1 MRNREALTE
10 LVQKAQ
16 QLDPDAMNTL
26 FEECRDPIYYFAL
39 KTVQDADAAEDVTQ
53 EAMIDIF
60 RNLEKLKDPVAFQ
73 AWSREITYRQCLRY
87 IKKTPE
93 VLVSEDEDG
102 HSVFDTLEEEN
113 ADFIPDAAME
123 SKEFQKTI
131 RDMIDTL
138 PVEQRT
144 ALLLYHF
151 DNLSVKE
158 IAQIQGV
165 PENTVKS
172 RLMYARKAIKASVES
187 YEKKNGVKLHSFAV
201 LPFIA
206 WLLVQDVAA
215 TAMPAATAAAVA
227 TGVTAATGVTITA
240 TSGAAAGATAATAA
254 TATAAKAAV
263 PLAAKIAAGVAA
275 AGIAAGGVALGFG
288 LLQPKEETRPTGPQ
302 YKSYYMEVYA
312 ESDRFQEEFAG
323 IVGDNYAYYIKT
335 QDNAVYSVTDPDTN
349 ILADRE
355 DVQEVIY
362 ADNTFGYRDSKN
374 VTYLLCNEQF
384 RAFPDLKGK
393 VVHSRQG
400 LLDSYQV
407 FTLDGTQLYSSS
419 YDLENDVVESINEP
433 HSIIRDADGNVIETT
448 EHLRFTTVFYLID
461 HETIY
466 YAASGD
472 TQMLG
477 TYTTFIPADHAR
489 YSPYTVNDKPVKVT
503 YLADPLYGAANSP
516 VFSVEGDSE
525 HIYYSSSYGGKLNE
539 KLALPDGHTVSELRQ
554 ILFAEDI
561 YLLFR
566 DGSVYTAGFYTD
578 GAFEKLEH
586 LSKLGKG
593 GHISHLYLTDS
604 RGNPELLALMDDDV
618 LYRYIPDPELPEET
632 PEQKPETDKETDSE
646 KQPNLF
652 GSQNF

>member
-206 WLLVQDVAA
+206 WILVQDVAA
-215 TAMPAATAAAVA
+215 TAMPATATAAVA
-227 TGVTAATGVTITA
+227 TGVTAATGITLSA
-240 TSGAAAGATAATAA
+240 SSGAAASATVATA
-254 TATAAKAAV
+254 TATAAKAAI

-275 AGIAAGGVALGFG
+275 VGVAAGGVAWGLGLF
-288 LLQPKEETRPTGPQ
+288 QPEEEDSAPSGPQ
-302 YKSYYMEVYA
+302 YESAYMEIYA
-312 ESDRFQEEFAG
+312 QSDRFQENFAG
-323 IVGDNYAYYIKT
+323 IVGGDYAYYIKT
-335 QDNAVYSVTDPDTN
+335 QDNAVYSVDDPETDV
-349 ILADRE
+349 LADRE
-355 DVQEVIY
+355 NVQEIIW
-362 ADNTFGYRDSKN
+362 ADNTFGYRDSDN
-374 VTYLLCNEQF
+374 VTYLLCEGAF

-400 LLDSYQV
+400 LSGAYEV
-407 FTLDGTQLYSSS
+407 FSLDGTQLYSAM
-419 YDLENDVVESINEP
+419 YDLEKDLLEYINKP
-433 HSIIRDADGNVIETT
+433 NSLIRDAEGNEIPTT
-448 EHLRFTTVFYLID
+448 EDVRFTTTFYILD
-461 HETIY
+461 HQTMY

-477 TYTTFIPADHAR
+477 TFTTYIPVDHAR
-489 YSPYTVNDKPVKVT
+489 YSPYTVDEKPVKVT
-503 YLADPLYGAANSP
+503 YLAAALLGEMESP
-516 VFSVEGDSE
+516 MFRVEGDEE
-525 HIYYSSSYGGKLNE
+525 HIYYSSSYGGKLNQ
-539 KLALPDGHTVSELRQ
+539 KLALPDGHKVSDLQ
-554 ILFAEDI
+554 QVLFSGDI

-566 DGSVYTAGFYTD
+566 DGSVYTKPYYGDD
-578 GAFEKLEH
+578 GFEKLEH
-586 LSKLGKG
+586 LSQIGN
-593 GHISHLYLTDS
+593 HITHLYLTANQEEQS
-604 RGNPELLALMDDDV
+604 LLVLMDDHV
-618 LYRYIPDPELPEET
+618 LYRYNPDPVLPEEAEPQPSESET
-632 PEQKPETDKETDSE
+632 AKPEKKPE
-646 KQPNLF
+646 LF
-652 GSQNF
+652 GNVIS